1 MHIKTLIAA
10 LGYKTLAALAGALPM
25 TIVVNLLKYIYQDW
39 EFFKW
44 IVVAISIDTL
54 VSLVKH
60 WMHKDISSE
69 EFWHKFAKKIFVY
82 IMLLILSNLV
92 NNYTVNG
99 HLIGSTQWIGEYLCV
114 FMLLREGI
122 SIMENVNAIMPVVP
136 AWLLR
141 RLKDFN
147 DKGEYVDAKD
157 RIGDFDHEQNMED

>member
-1 MHIKTLIAA
+1 
-10 LGYKTLAALAGALPM
+10 M

-147 DKGEYVDAKD
+147 DKGEYVDVKD
-157 RIGDFDHEQNMED
+157 RIGGFDHEQNMED